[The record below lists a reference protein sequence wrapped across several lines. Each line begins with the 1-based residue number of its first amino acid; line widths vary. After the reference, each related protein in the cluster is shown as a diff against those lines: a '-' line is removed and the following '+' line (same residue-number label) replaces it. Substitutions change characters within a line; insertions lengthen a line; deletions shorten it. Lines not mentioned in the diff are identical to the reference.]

1 MRVISSG
8 RRAGA
13 ATMEFN
19 VHLMNTEG
27 DFG

>member
-8 RRAGA
+8 RRADA
-13 ATMEFN
+13 AAMEFN
-19 VHLMNTEG
+19 VHLINTEG